1 MAKKAPSQILETH
14 GVTTLVHEMKD
25 LPIPNEMMSE
35 ILSYLENKEK
45 LNVSLV
51 NKRWFQIINS
61 QIEVLESI
69 RRPDDLEEL
78 EELQNLL
85 NRFPKLRSL
94 SLANRIDDLSELIPL
109 KSLAFKDFSLE
120 FDLDRDLIQTINP
133 EWTHDAPL
141 YSTWTSIKRVKLE
154 NFEDFENF
162 EYKPNTI
169 IHLEAEVR
177 RSNFEAVRE
186 EILSL
191 NFVRRISIIAIKN
204 YRLIEAILT
213 RPNLNQ
219 IDFFLD
225 SFDLD
230 SNIQQGFQKNV
241 TVEEITLRSSGIRAL
256 EFWKQLFDAL
266 PNTKRVRIVF
276 RRHVDV
282 LEMENMLEFL
292 KIISDFKNL
301 EFLHFAI
308 EDLKDSGVRKMQ
320 DCCNIIDNFPI
331 KAKVIIAD
339 IDKDGDLENVVE
351 KEEGKPPKIV
361 YSRYPLRKLFLA

>member
-61 QIEVLESI
+61 QIEGLESI
-69 RRPDDLEEL
+69 TIRRPTTTDNL

-94 SLANRIDDLSELIPL
+94 SLANRINNLSELVPL

-120 FDLDRDLIQTINP
+120 FGVNQSLVETINP
-133 EWTHDAPL
+133 EWTFI
-141 YSTWTSIKRVKLE
+141 TRVKLE
-154 NFEDFENF
+154 DFEDFENF
-162 EYKPNTI
+162 QSKPKAINFETD
-169 IHLEAEVR
+169 VR
-177 RSNFEAVRE
+177 RSNVEAVRE

-204 YRLIEAILT
+204 YRLFEAILT
-213 RPNLNQ
+213 RPSLNQ
-219 IDFFLD
+219 IDFFLRSD
-225 SFDLD
+225 FDLD

-241 TVEEITLRSSGIRAL
+241 TVEVITLKARGTLAL

-266 PNTKRVRIVF
+266 PNTKRVEIVF
-276 RRHVDV
+276 RKWLPLDA

-301 EFLHFAI
+301 ESSIL
-308 EDLKDSGVRKMQ
+308 
-320 DCCNIIDNFPI
+320 P
-331 KAKVIIAD
+331 
-339 IDKDGDLENVVE
+339 
-351 KEEGKPPKIV
+351 
-361 YSRYPLRKLFLA
+361 